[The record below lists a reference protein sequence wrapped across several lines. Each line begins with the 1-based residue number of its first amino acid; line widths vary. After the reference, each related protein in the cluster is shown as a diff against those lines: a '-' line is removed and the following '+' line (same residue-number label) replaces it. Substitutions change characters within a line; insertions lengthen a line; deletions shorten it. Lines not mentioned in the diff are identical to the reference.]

1 MAITASSYR
10 FFLYIMVI
18 KYHISLPLLTRY
30 KYGYELDYFKF
41 HITCAYPCYCFL
53 HSHQQQLIIIQTY
66 RTPCSSSHQ
75 WTMQITR
82 QTTFKYTKKT
92 QKKHRCSVRY
102 FGGKLKEIALARTS
116 GVRGGACNEP
126 VIRRGE
132 VPTLPIQRVGLTPD
146 VPCLQCTSWMQ
157 VWVGV
162 DD

>member
-1 MAITASSYR
+1 MFR
-10 FFLYIMVI
+10 
-18 KYHISLPLLTRY
+18 P
-30 KYGYELDYFKF
+30 
-41 HITCAYPCYCFL
+41 
-53 HSHQQQLIIIQTY
+53 
-66 RTPCSSSHQ
+66 PCSSPHQ
-75 WTMQITR
+75 WYMQITR

-92 QKKHRCSVRY
+92 QKKHTGVQFNV
-102 FGGKLKEIALARTS
+102 FGGKLQEIALARTS